1 MVRVLDPTRSN
12 KIVSFNYIVEKTM
25 IINQSKFKRKKIIM
39 MTRRRKYLLK
49 GKKITKLNQ
58 Y

>member
-1 MVRVLDPTRSN
+1 MMRVIDPTRSN
-12 KIVSFNYIVEKTM
+12 KIVSFNYIVKKTM
-25 IINQSKFKRKKIIM
+25 IINQSKFKRKKMIM

-49 GKKITKLNQ
+49 KNTKLNQ

>member
-1 MVRVLDPTRSN
+1 MLRVLDPTRSN

-39 MTRRRKYLLK
+39 MTRRKKYLLK
-49 GKKITKLNQ
+49 GKKSQ
-58 Y
+58 S

>member
-1 MVRVLDPTRSN
+1 MVRVLDTTRSN